1 MIHTNLC
8 KLKERTL
15 KSCYGSNNNHWFS
28 TESTMFD
35 TEGISYRNY
44 FNYVALL
51 IIPYKMPENDII
63 STFKDV
69 KIGILEYNINDKN
82 YKPRLQLST
91 DSDRHGMK
99 YFITLDNK
107 HTEKI
112 LNKTDSIYKL
122 MYMFKKYYEKDFL
135 EFYQYMHN
143 KTTFDNFILRL
154 KMYTLYYS
162 SSKIAKAIN
171 KGIITVD
178 MYNTIQKKYL

>member
-1 MIHTNLC
+1 MIHTNLR

-15 KSCYGSNNNHWFS
+15 KSCYGSNNDHWFD

-44 FNYVALL
+44 FSYAALL
-51 IIPYKMPENDII
+51 IIPYMMPEDDII

-82 YKPRLQLST
+82 CKPRLQLST
-91 DSDRHGMK
+91 DMDRHGMK

-107 HTEKI
+107 YTEKI
-112 LNKTDSIYKL
+112 LNKTDNIYKL
-122 MYMFKKYYEKDFL
+122 MYIFKKYYEKDFL
-135 EFYQYMHN
+135 EFYKYMYN

-154 KMYTLYYS
+154 KMYTLEYP
-162 SSKIAKAIN
+162 KNEIAKAIN
-171 KGIITVD
+171 KNIITVD

>member
-1 MIHTNLC
+1 MIHTDLG

-51 IIPYKMPENDII
+51 IIQYKMPVDDII
-63 STFKDV
+63 SIFKDV
-69 KIGILEYNINDKN
+69 KIGILEYSINDKN

-107 HTEKI
+107 LTEKI

-122 MYMFKKYYEKDFL
+122 MYMFKKYYEKDFI
-135 EFYQYMHN
+135 EFYKYMHN

-154 KMYTLYYS
+154 KMYTLNYS
-162 SSKIAKAIN
+162 SSKISKAIN

>member
-1 MIHTNLC
+1 MIHTNLF

-15 KSCYGSNNNHWFS
+15 KSCYGSNNNHWFD

-44 FNYVALL
+44 FSYVALL
-51 IIPYKMPENDII
+51 IIPYRMPEDDII
-63 STFKDV
+63 STFRDV

-82 YKPRLQLST
+82 CKPRLQLST
-91 DSDRHGMK
+91 DNDRHGMK
-99 YFITLDNK
+99 YFITLDNR
-107 HTEKI
+107 HTENI

-122 MYMFKKYYEKDFL
+122 MYIFKKYYEKDFL
-135 EFYQYMHN
+135 EFYKYMHN

-154 KMYTLYYS
+154 KMYTIEYP
-162 SSKIAKAIN
+162 KNEIAKAIN
-171 KGIITVD
+171 KNIITVD